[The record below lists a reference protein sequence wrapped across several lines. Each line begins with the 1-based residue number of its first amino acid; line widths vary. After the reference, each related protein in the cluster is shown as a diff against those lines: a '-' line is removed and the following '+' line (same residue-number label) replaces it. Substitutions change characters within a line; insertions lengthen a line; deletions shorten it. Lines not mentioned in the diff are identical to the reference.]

1 MIRSDYAC
9 GTVTTPKD
17 AKSPPLLSSFTSEVR
32 LSPMTNEPRNRT
44 EPSAQRSAE
53 DRALLAHT
61 RGSAL
66 VSILLDSELRL
77 QWADEG
83 IFGLTGY
90 QPEEV
95 VGFSALEFVHPD
107 DLPALA
113 AAVAPELAAE
123 TSFSRYEPMLPTL
136 SIQCRVR
143 TKAGRWLVVELFRF
157 NYLDDPAITGVL
169 ITIRDATI
177 DAALAA
183 ATDALARGGDTV
195 EVTNFIRAAFAALD
209 RSEAFVVLDPIFPNV
224 VGDGFPFADD
234 AIANG
239 PWMDTLMTGA
249 PTIVQVTD
257 LVGHDDLVAYA
268 NRRGYRAMWV
278 YAITEPS
285 SGRVRGCLTVLSSL
299 TGWPRLLPKTML
311 ERSAQ
316 LLSLALERDH
326 YTNRL
331 RHAAFVDALT
341 GVLSRTRLFAD
352 LERAVTVGPVTVLYV
367 DLDGFK
373 QVNDVYGHAVGDN
386 LLRAAA
392 ERIRAAVRP
401 GDIVGRLGGD
411 EFAIVCT
418 QRMDRGDALAVA
430 ARVVE
435 SFHRPVS
442 VNDVAQEVTV
452 SVGIAFGTQFMAH
465 GDLLAQADAAMYRA
479 KQAGKNR
486 WSV

>member
-1 MIRSDYAC
+1 MTDELNHP
-9 GTVTTPKD
+9 TTTPM
-17 AKSPPLLSSFTSEVR
+17 ST
-32 LSPMTNEPRNRT
+32 
-44 EPSAQRSAE
+44 SAQQPTHQSAE
-53 DRALLAHT
+53 ARAMLAHS

-66 VSILLDSELRL
+66 VSMLLNRELRL
-77 QWADEG
+77 DWVDDG
-83 IFGLTGY
+83 IYGLTGFH
-90 QPEEV
+90 PAEV
-95 VGFSALEFVHPD
+95 IGQSALEFVHPD
-107 DLPALA
+107 DLAALA
-113 AAVAPELAAE
+113 AAVAPELANE
-123 TSFSRYEPMLPTL
+123 TSYSRYEPMLPTL
-136 SIQCRVR
+136 STQCRVR
-143 TKAGRWLVVELFRF
+143 TKSGRWLQVELFRF
-157 NYLDDPAITGVL
+157 NYLDDPAIEGALL
-169 ITIRDATI
+169 IIRDATI

-183 ATDALARGGDTV
+183 ATDTLAKGGD
-195 EVTNFIRAAFAALD
+195 VTLVATSIRAAFAALD
-209 RSEAFVVLDPIFPNV
+209 RSEAFVILDPIFPNV

-234 AIANG
+234 TIATG

-249 PTIVQVTD
+249 PTIAQVKD
-257 LVGHDDLVAYA
+257 LKGHDDLVAYA

-278 YAITEPS
+278 YPVTEPA
-285 SGRVRGCLTVLSSL
+285 SGRVRGCLAVLSSL
-299 TGWPRLLPKTML
+299 SGWPRLLPKTML
-311 ERSAQ
+311 ERSSQ
-316 LLSLALERDH
+316 LLSLSLERDQF
-326 YTNRL
+326 TNRL

-341 GVLSRTRLFAD
+341 GVLSRARLFTD

-373 QVNDVYGHAVGDN
+373 QVNDVYGHAIGDN

-418 QRMDRGDALAVA
+418 QRMERGDALAVA

-452 SVGIAFGTQFMAH
+452 SVGVAFGAQFTAPD
-465 GDLLAQADAAMYRA
+465 DLLAQADAAMYRA

-486 WSV
+486 WSL